1 MVASLLEPG
10 ALVAVFQPIVRL
22 TDGAIIGYEALSRS
36 ARGLPGTPEEWFAA
50 ARAEGLAARLDA
62 ACLRAIAAAGP
73 PPGGRALFVNV
84 TPTSLASPEVVA
96 TRALLPDRLVV
107 ELTEQEVIADV
118 DALCELLVR
127 WSRHR
132 VRIALDD
139 VGAGY
144 ADLRQIVR
152 LQAEFLKLDRSMITG
167 IDGDRTR
174 QALVG
179 SLLGF
184 ARQAGTTIIAEG
196 VESQAE
202 LRWLADAGV
211 PLAQGFLFARPGAA
225 WPNVSGSRH
234 QRGTSRSEQGLIKR
248 LDRAQNVRQAC
259 EVAAEHLFSFGSL
272 MPSVYLEAGG
282 RLRCQAQRGLWQVL
296 DGMEPAAGITGRT
309 FRTGETHYIP
319 DVSCAPEYLEAIP
332 GVVAEMCTPI
342 GTPANVIGAL
352 NVESLA
358 DIPKPVRTAVER
370 VAQLLGRRLVELP
383 SETGA
388 IPLRRLAST
397 AAALVAVP
405 EPAAT
410 AEAVVAALCDLTAMD
425 SGAVVLID
433 DEGAYRVIAPRGP
446 LQDALSATTDA
457 EVHHLV
463 QLLGP
468 LSSCYSSG
476 EATGLT
482 FVGSDSLRAKG
493 ACAVIALPLM
503 AHGRR
508 TGLVLLG
515 STSPRALGP
524 DVVEPAEL
532 LATLAASC
540 LQTSRHLEELHT
552 RAHVDSLTGLANHAR
567 FHDALREH
575 HGPLTIVMFD
585 IDRFKRVND
594 THGHLAGDEL
604 LRATAAAMRRRETP
618 DTALYRVGGDE
629 FAAIIAVSDPA
640 AVSRIV
646 QDLVS
651 AAERELLRHDAGI
664 SAGIAIRDD
673 QETILDALARADQA
687 LYSAKRSG
695 DGTSLAPSCAPAL
708 ATLRTVSDPR
718 PSPSN
723 VPDIGATS
731 R

>member
-1 MVASLLEPG
+1 VA
-10 ALVAVFQPIVRL
+10 
-22 TDGAIIGYEALSRS
+22 
-36 ARGLPGTPEEWFAA
+36 
-50 ARAEGLAARLDA
+50 
-62 ACLRAIAAAGP
+62 
-73 PPGGRALFVNV
+73 
-84 TPTSLASPEVVA
+84 
-96 TRALLPDRLVV
+96 
-107 ELTEQEVIADV
+107 
-118 DALCELLVR
+118 
-127 WSRHR
+127 
-132 VRIALDD
+132 
-139 VGAGY
+139 
-144 ADLRQIVR
+144 
-152 LQAEFLKLDRSMITG
+152 
-167 IDGDRTR
+167 
-174 QALVG
+174 

-211 PLAQGFLFARPGAA
+211 PLAQGFLFARPDEP
-225 WPNVSGSRH
+225 WPDVSGSRH
-234 QRGTSRSEQGLIKR
+234 QSRISRSEHRLIKR
-248 LDRAQNVRQAC
+248 LERAQNARQAC
-259 EVAAEHLFSFGSL
+259 EAAAEHLFAFGSL

-352 NVESLA
+352 NVESLT
-358 DIPKPVRTAVER
+358 DIPRSIRTAVER

-410 AEAVVAALCDLTAMD
+410 AQAVVAALCDLTAMD
-425 SGAVVLID
+425 SGAVVLIED
-433 DEGAYRVIAPRGP
+433 DDTHRVVAPRGP
-446 LQDALSATTDA
+446 LQDALAATTDA
-457 EVHHLV
+457 EVRHLV

-482 FVGSDSLRAKG
+482 FVGSDSLRANG

-515 STSPRALGP
+515 STAPRALGP
-524 DVVEPAEL
+524 DVIEPAEL

-552 RAHVDSLTGLANHAR
+552 RAHIDSLTGLANHAR

-575 HGPLTIVMFD
+575 RGPLSIVMFD

-618 DTALYRVGGDE
+618 DTTLYRVGGDE
-629 FAAIIAVSDPA
+629 FAAILTVTDAA
-640 AVSRIV
+640 AVSHV
-646 QDLVS
+646 VEDMVCGALL
-651 AAERELLRHDAGI
+651 ELEPHDAGI
-664 SAGIAIRDD
+664 SAGIAIRHD
-673 QETILDALARADQA
+673 QESILDALARADQA

-695 DGTSLAPSCAPAL
+695 ASSSIAAS
-708 ATLRTVSDPR
+708 
-718 PSPSN
+718 
-723 VPDIGATS
+723 
-731 R
+731 

>member
-1 MVASLLEPG
+1 MRRPNRVTAISTDKVPHAPEAVLSVASLLEPG
-10 ALVAVFQPIVRL
+10 ALIAVFQPIVRL

-36 ARGLPGTPEEWFAA
+36 AHGIPGTPEDWFAV
-50 ARAEGLAARLDA
+50 ARAEGFAAPLDA
-62 ACLRAIAAAGP
+62 ACLRTIAAAGAP
-73 PPGGRALFVNV
+73 PAGRTLFVNV
-84 TPTSLASPEVVA
+84 TPTSLASPEVVE
-96 TRALLPDRLVV
+96 TRQLLPERLVV

-118 DALCELLVR
+118 DALCEQLVR

-174 QALVG
+174 QALVA

-211 PLAQGFLFARPGAA
+211 PLAQGFLFARPDAA
-225 WPNVSGSRH
+225 WPDVSGSRH
-234 QRGTSRSEQGLIKR
+234 QSRSSRSEHRLIRR
-248 LDRAQNVRQAC
+248 LERAQNARQAC
-259 EVAAEHLFSFGSL
+259 EAAAEHLFSFGSL

-309 FRTGETHYIP
+309 FRTGETHYVP

-352 NVESLA
+352 NVESLT
-358 DIPKPVRTAVER
+358 DIPKAVRTAVDR

-388 IPLRRLAST
+388 IPLRRLAAT

-410 AEAVVAALCDLTAMD
+410 AQAVVTALCDLTGMD
-425 SGAVVLID
+425 SGAVVMIED
-433 DEGAYRVIAPRGP
+433 DGTHRVIAPRGP
-446 LQDALSATTDA
+446 LQDALSATTDV
-457 EVHHLV
+457 EVHQLV

-524 DVVEPAEL
+524 DVIEPAEL

-575 HGPLTIVMFD
+575 VGPLTIVMFD
-585 IDRFKRVND
+585 IDHFKRVND

-604 LRATAAAMRRRETP
+604 LRATAGAMRRPETSE
-618 DTALYRVGGDE
+618 TALYRVGGDE
-629 FAAIIAVSDPA
+629 FAAILTATDPA
-640 AVSRIV
+640 VVSAIV
-646 QDLVS
+646 QALVS
-651 AAERELLRHDAGI
+651 AAQRELEPHEASM
-664 SAGIAIRDD
+664 SAGIAIRHGD
-673 QETILDALARADQA
+673 ETILDALARADQA

-695 DGTSLAPSCAPAL
+695 DGTSLAS
-708 ATLRTVSDPR
+708 
-718 PSPSN
+718 
-723 VPDIGATS
+723 I
-731 R
+731 